1 MAIKIYRSTDAG
13 APSLTGQAG
22 SMVTVLDAVLVDGY
36 NTVSVSSIT
45 RVGSTA
51 TVVCAA
57 AHGLRTGDSALIA
70 GAAQGDYNVDAV
82 ITVVDPT
89 TFTYTV
95 ANSPATPATG
105 TITVKRAPAGFTK
118 TFAGTNK
125 AVYRSNA
132 LTGNR
137 LYLRCDDSG
146 GSAGGGGEARMYGYE
161 AMTSVDVGTN
171 PFPTATQSPDGYF
184 WRKSSTTNATARAWM
199 FVTDGK
205 LVYYFNQ
212 YNLAGSSNM
221 TDALFSGAF
230 GDFLSYKAG
239 DAYSTI
245 LTGCSSAN
253 ASSGAPN
260 GLFRAVTSV
269 TSAGSFSSGSTAVAR
284 DYTGA
289 PGARYVGL
297 LGSAFSSV
305 LGNSAYISYP
315 HLIDSGYYLSPVLLT
330 QASPPLVR
338 GRMPG
343 MYEGWH
349 ARTFNHGDLIDNVQG
364 LPGRTLMHVHGQD
377 GSSNGCIL
385 LDITGP
391 WDA

>member
-22 SMVTVLDAVLVDGY
+22 SMITVLDAVLVNGY
-36 NTVSVSSIT
+36 NTVSVTSIT
-45 RVGSTA
+45 RVGVTA

-57 AHGLRTGDSALIA
+57 AHGFSTGDSALIA
-70 GAAQGDYNVDAV
+70 GAAQTDYNIDAV
-82 ITVVDPT
+82 ITVVDTT

-95 ANSPATPATG
+95 ANSPTTPATG

-125 AVYRSNA
+125 GVYRSND

-137 LYLRCDDSG
+137 LYLRCDDTG
-146 GSAGGGGEARMYGYE
+146 GSSGGGGEARVYGYE
-161 AMTSVDVGTN
+161 TMTSVDAGTN
-171 PFPTATQSPDGYF
+171 PFPTAAQSSNGYF
-184 WRKSSTTNATARAWM
+184 WRKSSTTDAVARAWM
-199 FVTDGK
+199 FITDGK
-205 LVYYFNQ
+205 MLYYFNQ
-212 YNLAGSSNM
+212 YNLAGSEAMSSP
-221 TDALFSGAF
+221 TFSGAF

-245 LTGCSSAN
+245 ITGCSAAGST
-253 ASSGAPN
+253 SSPPN
-260 GLFRAVTSV
+260 GLFRSFQSITNS
-269 TSAGSFSSGSTAVAR
+269 GSFSSSIIVAR
-284 DYTGA
+284 EYTGV
-289 PGARYVGL
+289 PGARYIGL
-297 LGSAFSSV
+297 LGTGFGGTF
-305 LGNSAYISYP
+305 GNSAYVSYP
-315 HLIDSGYYLSPVLLT
+315 HLIDSGYYLSPVVLT
-330 QASPPLVR
+330 QASPSLVR

-343 MYEGWH
+343 MFEGWH

-364 LPGRTLMHVHGQD
+364 LPGRTLMHIYGQD
-377 GSSNGCIL
+377 GPTAGCIL

>member
-1 MAIKIYRSTDAG
+1 MAIKIYKSTDAG

-22 SMVTVLDAVLVDGY
+22 SMVTVLDAVLVNGY

-45 RVGSTA
+45 RVGATA

-57 AHGLRTGDSALIA
+57 AHGLNTGASALIA
-70 GAAQGDYNVDAV
+70 GAAETDYNLDAV
-82 ITVVDPT
+82 VTVVDPT

-105 TITVKRAPAGFTK
+105 TITVKRAPVGFTK
-118 TFAGTNK
+118 TFSGTNK
-125 AVYRSNA
+125 GAYRSND

-137 LYLRCDDSG
+137 LYLRCDDTG
-146 GSAGGGGEARMYGYE
+146 GSNGGGSEARMHGYE
-161 AMTSVDVGTN
+161 TMTSVDVGTN
-171 PFPTATQSPDGYF
+171 QFPTAAQNANGYF
-184 WRKSSTTNATARAWM
+184 WRKSNTIDATTRAWM
-199 FVTDGK
+199 IVTDGK
-205 LVYYFNQ
+205 LVYFFNQ
-212 YNLAGSSNM
+212 NDLAGTSYMYNP
-221 TDALFSGAF
+221 TYSGAF

-245 LTGCSSAN
+245 LTGCSTEN
-253 ASSGAPN
+253 ASNRQPS
-260 GLFRAVTSV
+260 GLFRSYQSV
-269 TSAGSFSSGSTAVAR
+269 ADAGNFNSSMVVAR
-284 DYTGA
+284 DYTGV

-297 LGSAFSSV
+297 LGSGFSTV
-305 LGNSAYISYP
+305 LGSSAYISYP

-330 QASPPLVR
+330 QGSPALIR

-343 MYEGWH
+343 MFEGWH
-349 ARTFNHGDLIDNVQG
+349 GRTFGHGDLIDNVQG
-364 LPGRTLMHVHGQD
+364 LPGRTLMHIYGKD
-377 GSSNGCIL
+377 DSSNGCIL

>member
-22 SMVTVLDAVLVDGY
+22 SMITVLDAVLVNGY

-45 RVGSTA
+45 RVGATA
-51 TVVCAA
+51 TAVCAA
-57 AHGLRTGDSALIA
+57 AHGLSTGDSALIA
-70 GAAQGDYNVDAV
+70 GAAETDYNIDAV

-125 AVYRSNA
+125 GVYRPND

-137 LYLRCDDSG
+137 MYLRCDDTG
-146 GSAGGGGEARMYGYE
+146 GSTGGGGEARMYGYE

-171 PFPTATQSPDGYF
+171 PFPTAAQSANGYY
-184 WRKSSTTNATARAWM
+184 WRKSSTTDATARAWM
-199 FVTDGK
+199 FITDGK
-205 LVYYFNQ
+205 TLYYVNQ
-212 YNLAGSSNM
+212 YNLIAAEAM
-221 TDALFSGAF
+221 TSPQFSGAF

-245 LTGCSSAN
+245 LTGCTQAGSP
-253 ASSGAPN
+253 ASPPS
-260 GLFRAVTSV
+260 GLFQSYQSMANS
-269 TSAGSFSSGSTAVAR
+269 SNFSSSVVVAR
-284 DYTGA
+284 DYTGV
-289 PGARYVGL
+289 PGARYIGL
-297 LGSAFSSV
+297 LGSGFSNNA
-305 LGNSAYISYP
+305 LGNSAYLSYP

-330 QASPPLVR
+330 QSSPALVR

-343 MYEGWH
+343 MFEGWH
-349 ARTFNHGDLIDNVQG
+349 GRTFNHGDLIDNVQG
-364 LPGRTLMHVHGQD
+364 LPGRTLMHVYGQN
-377 GSSNGCIL
+377 GSNAGCIL

>member
-22 SMVTVLDAVLVDGY
+22 SMVTVLDAVLVNGY

-45 RVGSTA
+45 RVSATA

-57 AHGLRTGDSALIA
+57 AHGLSTGDSALIA
-70 GAAQGDYNVDAV
+70 GAAQSDYNIDAV
-82 ITVVDPT
+82 VTVIDPT

-125 AVYRSNA
+125 AAYRANDLTSN
-132 LTGNR
+132 R
-137 LYLRCDDSG
+137 MYLRCDDTG
-146 GSAGGGGEARMYGYE
+146 GSGGGGGEARMCGYE

-171 PFPTATQSPDGYF
+171 PFPTAAQSANGYF
-184 WRKSSTTNATARAWM
+184 WRKSSTTDATARAWM
-199 FVTDGK
+199 FITDGK

-212 YNLAGSSNM
+212 YNLAGSEAM
-221 TDALFSGAF
+221 TAPTFSGAF

-245 LTGCSSAN
+245 ITGCTAAGSTSSP
-253 ASSGAPN
+253 PN
-260 GLFRAVTSV
+260 GLFTAVTSI
-269 TSAGSFSSGSTAVAR
+269 TSTTSFSNSVTVPR

-289 PGARYVGL
+289 PGARYVGVL
-297 LGSAFSSV
+297 ASGFNGV
-305 LGNSAYISYP
+305 LGNTVYLGYP
-315 HLIDSGYYLSPVLLT
+315 HLIDSGYYLSPILLT
-330 QASPPLVR
+330 QGSPSLVR
-338 GRMPG
+338 GRLPG
-343 MYEGWH
+343 AYEGWH
-349 ARTFNHGDLIDNVQG
+349 GTTFNHGDIIDNVQG
-364 LPGRTLMHVHGQD
+364 LPGRTLMHIRGQVA
-377 GSSNGCIL
+377 SNAGMML

>member
-22 SMVTVLDAVLVDGY
+22 SMVTVLDAALVNGY

-45 RVGSTA
+45 RVGATA

-57 AHGLRTGDSALIA
+57 AHGLSTGASALIA
-70 GAAQGDYNVDAV
+70 GAAETDYNVDAV
-82 ITVVDPT
+82 VTVVDPT

-118 TFAGTNK
+118 VYAGTNK
-125 AVYRSNA
+125 AAYRTNDLTSN
-132 LTGNR
+132 R
-137 LYLRCDDSG
+137 MYLRCDDT
-146 GSAGGGGEARMYGYE
+146 GSSTGGGGEARMYGYE
-161 AMTSVDVGTN
+161 TMTSVDAGTN
-171 PFPTATQSPDGYF
+171 PFPTAAQSANGYL
-184 WRKSSTTNATARAWM
+184 WRKSNTTDPTARSWWI
-199 FVTDGK
+199 VTDGK

-212 YNLAGSSNM
+212 YDLLAATPM
-221 TDALFSGAF
+221 TSPTFSGAF
-230 GDFLSYKAG
+230 GDFLPYKAG

-245 LTGCSSAN
+245 LTGCTTP
-253 ASSGAPN
+253 GATSVVPS
-260 GLFRAVTSV
+260 GLFNAVQSV
-269 TSAGSFSSGSTAVAR
+269 SSGSSFSQSICVPR
-284 DYTGA
+284 DYTGV

-297 LGSAFSSV
+297 LGSGFSTV

-330 QASPPLVR
+330 QGTPSLVR
-338 GRMPG
+338 GRMAG

-349 ARTFNHGDLIDNVQG
+349 GRTFNHGDIIDNVQG
-364 LPGRTLMHVHGQD
+364 LPGRTLMHLYGQNV
-377 GSSNGCIL
+377 STNGCIL

>member
-22 SMVTVLDAVLVDGY
+22 SMVTVLDAVLVNGY
-36 NTVSVSSIT
+36 NTVSISSIT
-45 RVGSTA
+45 RVGATA

-57 AHGLRTGDSALIA
+57 AHGLATGDSALIA
-70 GAAQGDYNVDAV
+70 GAAQTDYNIDAV
-82 ITVVDPT
+82 VTVVDPT

-95 ANSPATPATG
+95 ANSPTTPATG

-118 TFAGTNK
+118 VYAGTNK
-125 AVYRSNA
+125 AAYRANDPTS
-132 LTGNR
+132 NR
-137 LYLRCDDSG
+137 LYLRCDDTG
-146 GSAGGGGEARMYGYE
+146 GSTGGGGEARMYGYE
-161 AMTSVDVGTN
+161 TMTSVDAGTN
-171 PFPTATQSPDGYF
+171 PFPTAAQSSNGYL
-184 WRKSSTTNATARAWM
+184 WRKSSTTDATARSWW
-199 FVTDGK
+199 FITDGK

-212 YNLAGSSNM
+212 YNLAAAEAM
-221 TDALFSGAF
+221 TNPTFSGAF

-245 LTGCSSAN
+245 LTGCTTPGATSSV
-253 ASSGAPN
+253 PN
-260 GLFRAVTSV
+260 GLFNSAQSV
-269 TSAGSFSSGSTAVAR
+269 TSGTSYNSSVCVPR
-284 DYTGA
+284 DYTGV

-297 LGSAFSSV
+297 LGSG
-305 LGNSAYISYP
+305 LGYPFGGTTYISYP
-315 HLIDSGYYLSPVLLT
+315 HLIDSGYYLSPVLVT
-330 QASPPLVR
+330 QGVPSLVR
-338 GRMPG
+338 GRMSG

-349 ARTFNHGDLIDNVQG
+349 GRTFNHGDVIDNVQG
-364 LPGRTLMHVHGQD
+364 LPGRTLMHLYGQS

>member
-22 SMVTVLDAVLVDGY
+22 SMITVLDAVLVNGY
-36 NTVSVSSIT
+36 NTVSVSGIT
-45 RVGSTA
+45 RVGATA

-57 AHGLRTGDSALIA
+57 AHGLSTGDSALIA
-70 GAAQGDYNVDAV
+70 GAAQGDYNIDAV

-125 AVYRSNA
+125 GVYRSND

-137 LYLRCDDSG
+137 LYLRCDDTG
-146 GSAGGGGEARMYGYE
+146 GSSGGGGEARMYGYE
-161 AMTSVDVGTN
+161 VMTSVDAGTN
-171 PFPTATQSPDGYF
+171 PFPTAAQSSNGYL
-184 WRKSSTTNATARAWM
+184 WRKSSTTDATARAWM
-199 FVTDGK
+199 FITDGK
-205 LVYYFNQ
+205 MLYYFNQ
-212 YNLAGSSNM
+212 YNLIAAEAM
-221 TDALFSGAF
+221 TSPTFSGAF

-239 DAYSTI
+239 DAYSTVI
-245 LTGCSSAN
+245 TGCSAAGST
-253 ASSGAPN
+253 SSAPN
-260 GLFRAVTSV
+260 GLFRSFQSV
-269 TSAGSFSSGSTAVAR
+269 TSSSNFSSSVVVAR
-284 DYTGA
+284 DYTGV
-289 PGARYVGL
+289 PGARYIGL
-297 LGSAFSSV
+297 LGAGFGSTF
-305 LGNSAYISYP
+305 GNSAYISYP
-315 HLIDSGYYLSPVLLT
+315 HLTDSGYYLSPVVLT
-330 QASPPLVR
+330 QASPSLVR

-343 MYEGWH
+343 MFEGWH

-364 LPGRTLMHVHGQD
+364 LPGRTLMHIYGQD
-377 GSSNGCIL
+377 GSTAGCIL